1 MNREKVANIV
11 VVDDN
16 PNNLELLSGI
26 LSEQN
31 YKVRKA
37 INAALAI
44 RAIQAAPP
52 DLILLDINL
61 PDMTGYEVCTILKG
75 DPKTCG
81 IPIIFVSALND
92 AIDKV
97 KAFAVGGV
105 DYISKPFEMSEVIAR
120 VANQL
125 TAQATKT
132 DIQRLNAE
140 LEQRVQERTQQLA
153 QANQELER
161 EIAERQRMHE
171 TLLHVLRHDSLTNLP
186 NLSYVLEALSAAI
199 AQMEEQPESSFALM
213 VIDCDRF
220 HQINSSLG
228 HELGDRLLVELGERL
243 SNCLPSNA
251 ILARPG
257 GDEFIVFLESV
268 SEVAAVEKL
277 AQAFQRLLLTP
288 FHLGQQTVF
297 ISASIGIVMGA
308 PDYERPEYLVR
319 DAGTAVHQAKE
330 LGKARYQVFSET
342 MYQNARE
349 RLHLEN
355 DLRRAL
361 EAQEFFLLYQ
371 PIISLTTGE
380 ISGFEALIRWQHPE
394 WGMISP
400 LKFIPIAEETGL
412 IVPLGF
418 WVMKEACQQ
427 AMIWQ
432 RELKLDKMPFMS
444 INVSTKQFMHPNL
457 IEQIDDILRETG
469 MRAGDIKL
477 EITESAI
484 MENAKLAADLLE
496 QLKNRQI
503 QLAID
508 DFGTGYSSLSYL
520 HQFPVDTL
528 KVDRSFIS
536 RLEKGDYPGIPSPID
551 QQHPS
556 RIVQSII
563 NLAHDLGMSVVAEGV
578 EVASQLQQLTSL
590 QCDFGQGY
598 LWAKPLVSKE
608 ASKMLQ
614 LPLAV

>member
-140 LEQRVQERTQQLA
+140 LEQRVQ
-153 QANQELER
+153 
-161 EIAERQRMHE
+161 RQRMHE

-528 KVDRSFIS
+528 KVYRSFIS

-598 LWAKPLVSKE
+598 LWAKPLASKE

>member
-598 LWAKPLVSKE
+598 LWAKPLASKE

>member
-105 DYISKPFEMSEVIAR
+105 DYISKPFEMSEVIA
-120 VANQL
+120 
-125 TAQATKT
+125 QATKT

-220 HQINSSLG
+220 HQI
-228 HELGDRLLVELGERL
+228 
-243 SNCLPSNA
+243 P
-251 ILARPG
+251 RP
-257 GDEFIVFLESV
+257 
-268 SEVAAVEKL
+268 
-277 AQAFQRLLLTP
+277 
-288 FHLGQQTVF
+288 
-297 ISASIGIVMGA
+297 
-308 PDYERPEYLVR
+308 
-319 DAGTAVHQAKE
+319 
-330 LGKARYQVFSET
+330 
-342 MYQNARE
+342 
-349 RLHLEN
+349 
-355 DLRRAL
+355 
-361 EAQEFFLLYQ
+361 
-371 PIISLTTGE
+371 
-380 ISGFEALIRWQHPE
+380 
-394 WGMISP
+394 
-400 LKFIPIAEETGL
+400 
-412 IVPLGF
+412 
-418 WVMKEACQQ
+418 
-427 AMIWQ
+427 
-432 RELKLDKMPFMS
+432 
-444 INVSTKQFMHPNL
+444 
-457 IEQIDDILRETG
+457 
-469 MRAGDIKL
+469 
-477 EITESAI
+477 
-484 MENAKLAADLLE
+484 
-496 QLKNRQI
+496 
-503 QLAID
+503 
-508 DFGTGYSSLSYL
+508 
-520 HQFPVDTL
+520 
-528 KVDRSFIS
+528 
-536 RLEKGDYPGIPSPID
+536 
-551 QQHPS
+551 
-556 RIVQSII
+556 
-563 NLAHDLGMSVVAEGV
+563 
-578 EVASQLQQLTSL
+578 
-590 QCDFGQGY
+590 
-598 LWAKPLVSKE
+598 
-608 ASKMLQ
+608 
-614 LPLAV
+614 

>member
-37 INAALAI
+37 INATLAI

-125 TAQATKT
+125 TAHATKT

-153 QANQELER
+153 QANLELER

-171 TLLHVLRHDSLTNLP
+171 TLLYVLRHDSLTNLP

-220 HQINSSLG
+220 HHINSSLG

-243 SNCLPSNA
+243 SNCLPPNA

-268 SEVAAVEKL
+268 SDVAGVEQL
-277 AQAFQRLLLTP
+277 AQSFQRLLLTP

-308 PDYERPEYLVR
+308 THYERPEYLVR

-371 PIISLTTGE
+371 PIISLTTGQV
-380 ISGFEALIRWQHPE
+380 SGFEALIRWQHPTL
-394 WGMISP
+394 GLISP

-418 WVMKEACQQ
+418 WVLKEACQQ

-469 MRAGDIKL
+469 MKACDIKL

-496 QLKNRQI
+496 QLKTRQI

-536 RLEKGDYPGIPSPID
+536 RLEKVHYPGIPSQID

-598 LWAKPLVSKE
+598 LWAKPLASKE